1 MKKMQY
7 KKILYIS
14 YDGVLDPLGQSQVL
28 EYIYVNSNKYN
39 FYLVSFEKSEN
50 LINTNNVNK
59 LNNKLLN
66 HGIKWTYLKY
76 QKKSNV
82 LKIFF
87 SFIKALL
94 IIINI
99 YYTGFKIIHIRSY
112 IPGIIIYPLLLITRL
127 KLIFDIRGFLPDEK
141 IDRLNWKKN
150 SLKISF
156 LRYFEKYLIKRSSKV
171 ITLTKESKCILKNN
185 YNLYNYNIIDIP
197 TCVNIKK
204 FKYKNNKQNRNLSFC
219 FIGSINFAYDFN
231 KIINLCKVIFN
242 NRANIK
248 FDFYLDDKNNFL
260 KNLLKK
266 NNLHKKVNIKYVESN
281 KIPSILI
288 EYNYGICILK
298 ENKSVKASFPTK
310 IGEYL
315 SCGLPIICNNF
326 NKDITL
332 MIKKNKLGIVLD
344 NNFESKIFKYIDNYH
359 HENNGKICREYAEKF
374 LSLEFGS
381 KKYSKLYN
389 EVFNQ

>member
-1 MKKMQY
+1 MQY

>member
-50 LINTNNVNK
+50 LINTNNVIK
-59 LNNKLLN
+59 LKNKLLN

-94 IIINI
+94 IIVNI
-99 YYTGFKIIHIRSY
+99 YHTGFKIIHIRSY

-150 SLKISF
+150 SLKIFF

-171 ITLTKESKCILKNN
+171 ITLTKESKHILKNN
-185 YNLYNYNIIDIP
+185 YNLNNYNIIDIP

-204 FKYKNNKQNRNLSFC
+204 FKYKNIKQNRNLSFC
-219 FIGSINFAYDFN
+219 FIGSVNFAYDFN
-231 KIINLCKVIFN
+231 KIINLCKVIYN
-242 NRANIK
+242 TRSNIK

-266 NNLHKKVNIKYVESN
+266 NNLYKKVNIKYVESN

-288 EYNYGICILK
+288 EYDYGICILK
-298 ENKSVKASFPTK
+298 QNKSVKASFPTK

-344 NNFESKIFKYIDNYH
+344 NNFESKILKYIDNYH
-359 HENNGKICREYAEKF
+359 HENNGKICRDYAEKF